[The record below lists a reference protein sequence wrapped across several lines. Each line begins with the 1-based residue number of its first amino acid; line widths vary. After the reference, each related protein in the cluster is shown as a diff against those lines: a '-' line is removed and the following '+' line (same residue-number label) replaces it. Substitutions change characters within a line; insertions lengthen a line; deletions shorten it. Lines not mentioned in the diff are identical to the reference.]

1 LIQEFVA
8 DLDFSP
14 IRPVGD
20 KSFSVALDLAWCRF
34 GMPAVLRVHNVHGGE
49 TSWGRRA
56 RQQRG
61 DTGADSRS
69 SGTVAGRG
77 SEPGQGI
84 LSPREGPVLG
94 LGSRPRGRIGRG
106 QAGPVIGF

>member
-1 LIQEFVA
+1 LEI
-8 DLDFSP
+8 SP
-14 IRPVGD
+14 FPLLSILLGVGLACPQ
-20 KSFSVALDLAWCRF
+20 SFGSTMCTEAK
-34 GMPAVLRVHNVHGGE
+34 PARVGG
-49 TSWGRRA
+49 A

-94 LGSRPRGRIGRG
+94 LDSRPRGRIGRG